1 MIRLKNNFAF
11 LLYFL
16 VFFFLLFEIVFSEK
30 NIFLFF
36 NNYETLSQK
45 SIELKKKED
54 TKNSLELYLNNFKN
68 LPEFRELIIKEKL
81 FYKDEKEKVLMFKI
95 KPE

>member
-54 TKNSLELYLNNFKN
+54 TKNSLATITRPNCSGGGFL
-68 LPEFRELIIKEKL
+68 LI
-81 FYKDEKEKVLMFKI
+81 
-95 KPE
+95 